1 MKKSFK
7 KIVAIFS
14 AVAVILVFSAP
25 VAFAADT
32 GMKTMDFDVQVNVK
46 EDKSAYI
53 TEKIKVRFL
62 EPRRGIFRNIPYT
75 GTTYEKI
82 DGKKVETNYH
92 NKIEDITVSDYNYET
107 YNDSGYTV
115 VKIGEEDKTIKGI
128 HNYTISY
135 NYRMAADKSK
145 NSDTLY
151 LDLIPKDWPNA
162 IDNTDITV
170 NMPKSFDED
179 ELEVFAGGIG

>member
-1 MKKSFK
+1 MKRSLKN
-7 KIVAIFS
+7 ILAIFS
-14 AVAVILVFSAP
+14 AVALIIVFSAP
-25 VAFAADT
+25 VVFAADT
-32 GMKTMDFDVQVNVK
+32 NMKTMDFDVQVNVK

-53 TEKIKVRFL
+53 TEKIKVKFL
-62 EPRRGIFRNIPYT
+62 EPRRGIFRNIPYR

-107 YNDSGYTV
+107 YNEDGFTV

-128 HNYTISY
+128 HAYTISY

-151 LDLIPKDWPNA
+151 LNLLPKDWPTA

-179 ELEVFAGGIG
+179 ELEVFAGG